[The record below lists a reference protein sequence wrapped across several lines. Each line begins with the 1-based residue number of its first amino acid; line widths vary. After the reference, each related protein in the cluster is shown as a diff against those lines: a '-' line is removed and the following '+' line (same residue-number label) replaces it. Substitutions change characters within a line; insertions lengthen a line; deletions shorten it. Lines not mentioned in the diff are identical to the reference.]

1 MRTQKRKAGKSDL
14 NESVLGENLFKNT
27 GLIIK
32 GLGRLPKEKRSELTA
47 ALGGL
52 AEAGRATVLDKIP
65 KIPLPGVEAKSREE
79 AKERSGQN

>member
-1 MRTQKRKAGKSDL
+1 M
-14 NESVLGENLFKNT
+14 
-27 GLIIK
+27 K

-65 KIPLPGVEAKSREE
+65 KITLPGVEAKSREE